1 MKDVKIPSHQI
12 DVVEIMKKIRQS
24 ATGNRTELTRDD
36 RIKREAKSEFQTLI
50 QTSQVPDSVADLIK
64 QQTFFEPYDPRTL
77 YVSKRPGIGSILG
90 VIRRLLRPITK
101 LFVNLDP
108 MAHEVHRLTA
118 LNNLYLKAI
127 QDLIHKSSALQ
138 VELYHFTK
146 RSGNGGRPRPEHSRY
161 NNNNSSGSNHRRH
174 RSDRP
179 HNSRRD
185 TGENRNSQQQQQ
197 QQQQTARINSAA
209 EPSAQ

>member
-1 MKDVKIPSHQI
+1 MKDVKVPSHQI

-24 ATGNRTELTRDD
+24 ASGNRTELTRDD

-50 QTSQVPDSVADLIK
+50 QNAQVPDSVADLIK

-90 VIRRLLRPITK
+90 VIRRLLKPITK

-108 MAHEVHRLTA
+108 LAHEVHRLTA

-127 QDLIHKSSALQ
+127 QDLIYKCSALQ
-138 VELYHFTK
+138 VEMYHFKK
-146 RSGNGGRPRPEHSRY
+146 RGGAVRHRSEHSRY
-161 NNNNSSGSNHRRH
+161 NNSGPTHRRH
-174 RSDRP
+174 RDR
-179 HNSRRD
+179 HHHRRESAD
-185 TGENRNSQQQQQ
+185 NRNGQP
-197 QQQQTARINSAA
+197 ARIHSSV
-209 EPSAQ
+209 EPSSQ

>member
-1 MKDVKIPSHQI
+1 MGSNQGENMKDIKVPSHQI

-24 ATGNRTELTRDD
+24 AAGNRTELNRDD

-50 QTSQVPDSVADLIK
+50 QTAQVPDSVADLIK

-77 YVSKRPGIGSILG
+77 YVSKRPGIGTILG
-90 VIRRLLRPITK
+90 VIRRLLKPITK

-108 MAHEVHRLTA
+108 LAHEVHRLSA

-127 QDLIHKSSALQ
+127 QELVYKCSALQ
-138 VELYHFTK
+138 VEMYHFKK
-146 RSGNGGRPRPEHSRY
+146 RSHGGGRHRTRDEHSRY
-161 NNNNSSGSNHRRH
+161 NNSGSNHRRH
-174 RSDRP
+174 RQ
-179 HNSRRD
+179 HRRD
-185 TGENRNSQQQQQ
+185 SGDNRNSQQPV
-197 QQQQTARINSAA
+197 RLNSAA

>member
-1 MKDVKIPSHQI
+1 MKDVKIPSNQI

-24 ATGNRTELTRDD
+24 AAGNRTELTRDD
-36 RIKREAKSEFQTLI
+36 RVKREAKSEFQTLI
-50 QTSQVPDSVADLIK
+50 QNSQVPDSVADLIK
-64 QQTFFEPYDPRTL
+64 QQTIFEPYDPRTL

-90 VIRRLLRPITK
+90 VIRRLLKPITK

-108 MAHEVHRLTA
+108 LAHEVHRLTA

-127 QDLIHKSSALQ
+127 QDLIHKTSALQ
-138 VELYHFTK
+138 VEMYHFKK
-146 RSGNGGRPRPEHSRY
+146 RSGGGRARPEHSRY
-161 NNNNSSGSNHRRH
+161 NNNSGSNHRRH

-179 HNSRRD
+179 HSRRESGD
-185 TGENRNSQQQQQ
+185 NRNSQP
-197 QQQQTARINSAA
+197 ARINSAA

>member
-108 MAHEVHRLTA
+108 LAHEVHRLTA

-146 RSGNGGRPRPEHSRY
+146 RSTGSSGNGRHRSEHSRY
-161 NNNNSSGSNHRRH
+161 NNNNHSGPQHRRH
-174 RSDRP
+174 RSDRQ
-179 HNSRRD
+179 HHSRRESGD
-185 TGENRNSQQQQQ
+185 RNSQQQQQ
-197 QQQQTARINSAA
+197 QSAPRINSAA

>member
-24 ATGNRTELTRDD
+24 AAGSRTELTRDD

-64 QQTFFEPYDPRTL
+64 QQTYFEPYDPRTL
-77 YVSKRPGIGSILG
+77 YVSKRPGIGAVLG

-101 LFVNLDP
+101 LFINLDP
-108 MAHEVHRLTA
+108 LAHEVHRLTA

-127 QDLIHKSSALQ
+127 QDLIHKTSAVQ
-138 VELYHFTK
+138 MELYHART
-146 RSGNGGRPRPEHSRY
+146 RGNGGRPRPEHSRY
-161 NNNNSSGSNHRRH
+161 NNNAGSNHRRH
-174 RSDRP
+174 RGERP
-179 HNSRRD
+179 HSRRD
-185 TGENRNSQQQQQ
+185 SGDNRNAQP
-197 QQQQTARINSAA
+197 ARINSAA